1 MYVGGD
7 AYIAPWGTNEFALDF
22 HKNGLYRRVDVGIDP
37 YKLPRGC
44 PKNRRGGRGFPPCE
58 LHNRNAK
65 ICGEFVTSLG
75 RAESPAPTQYGN
87 SVFAIDG
94 LDEADNAAICTVD
107 GVIRGVFG
115 EQPDFSLF
123 AAEALDGCG
132 VIEKRD
138 HDLSVFGC

>member
-1 MYVGGD
+1 MFAPTVFLKFFRLCVGDD
-7 AYIAPWGTNEFALDF
+7 AHIAPLGTIEFALELPKIGF
-22 HKNGLYRRVDVGIDP
+22 ICRVDVGIDP
-37 YKLPRGC
+37 Y
-44 PKNRRGGRGFPPCE
+44 
-58 LHNRNAK
+58 
-65 ICGEFVTSLG
+65 EFFEGKCNLIL
-75 RAESPAPTQYGN
+75 
-87 SVFAIDG
+87 AIDG

>member
-1 MYVGGD
+1 MRLLSDFLPAINRCVGGD
-7 AYIAPWGTNEFALDF
+7 AYIAPLGMIEFAEDF
-22 HKNGLYRRVDVGIDP
+22 RKTAASCRVDVGIDP
-37 YKLPRGC
+37 Y
-44 PKNRRGGRGFPPCE
+44 
-58 LHNRNAK
+58 
-65 ICGEFVTSLG
+65 EFFEGKCNLIL
-75 RAESPAPTQYGN
+75 
-87 SVFAIDG
+87 AIDG
-94 LDEADNAAICTVD
+94 LDEADDAAICAVD